1 MTTFTATTR
10 TRGTAYF
17 RLAKLDIL
25 DYYLGVV
32 VVWTLLV
39 PALRFDAGVLTTTGV
54 FLLGEVFV
62 IAAMVALDDLTGY
75 RDGSDV
81 TNYSPDDLARRRYRK
96 PLVAGTLT
104 EDQVLRFAWVTG
116 VIGALLWLAAIA
128 IAPHTPLWTLAL
140 IAVTYFFSLQYSWGV
155 KLSYHGFQ
163 EFFIAGLGWALVLA
177 PYGLATGRI
186 DGFVL
191 AQALLFGLGPL
202 LFGVYSNTND
212 VAGDRS
218 VGRPTVAAL
227 TSPRGNMFFVIAV
240 SAAEVALIAAVPVL
254 GGPWWFPLALLPT
267 ILLRIRQVWIGFAQ
281 HDILRAR
288 MLGIRVHRITVLAL
302 VVVNLVVF
310 T

>member
-1 MTTFTATTR
+1 MTTLTAA
-10 TRGTAYF
+10 RGKAYF
-17 RLAKLDIL
+17 RLAKLDIV
-25 DYYLGVV
+25 DYYLGVA

-39 PALRFDAGVLTTTGV
+39 PALRFDPAVLTTIGV

-75 RDGSDV
+75 RDGSDIA
-81 TNYSPDDLARRRYRK
+81 NYSPDDPGRKRYRK
-96 PLVAGTLT
+96 PLVAGMLT

-116 VIGALLWLAAIA
+116 VIGAVLWLAAVA
-128 IAPHTPLWTLAL
+128 IAPFSPLWTVAL

-163 EFFIAGLGWALVLA
+163 EFFIAALGWALVLA
-177 PYGLATGRI
+177 PYGLATGEI
-186 DGFVL
+186 TGFAL

-212 VAGDRS
+212 IEGDRR

-240 SAAEVALIAAVPVL
+240 SAAELVLILAAPAL

-267 ILLRIRQVWIGFAQ
+267 MAARVWQVWLGFGVG
-281 HDILRAR
+281 DILRAR
-288 MLGIRVHRITVLAL
+288 MLGIRIHRITVVSLL
-302 VVVNLVVF
+302 VVNLVVIG
-310 T
+310 

>member
-1 MTTFTATTR
+1 
-10 TRGTAYF
+10 
-17 RLAKLDIL
+17 
-25 DYYLGVV
+25 
-32 VVWTLLV
+32 
-39 PALRFDAGVLTTTGV
+39 
-54 FLLGEVFV
+54 
-62 IAAMVALDDLTGY
+62 
-75 RDGSDV
+75 
-81 TNYSPDDLARRRYRK
+81 
-96 PLVAGTLT
+96 
-104 EDQVLRFAWVTG
+104 VTG
-116 VIGALLWLAAIA
+116 AIGALLWFAAIA
-128 IAPHTPLWTLAL
+128 IAPHTPLWTIVL

-212 VAGDRS
+212 VGGDRS

-240 SAAEVALIAAVPVL
+240 SVAELVVILSVPVL
-254 GGPWWFPLALLPT
+254 DGPWWFPLAMLPT
-267 ILLRIRQVWIGFAQ
+267 IVLRAGQVWIGFAR

-288 MLGIRVHRITVLAL
+288 MLGIRIHRITVAAL

>member
-1 MTTFTATTR
+1 MTTLTAA
-10 TRGTAYF
+10 RGKAYF
-17 RLAKLDIL
+17 RLAKLDIV
-25 DYYLGVV
+25 DYYLGVA
-32 VVWTLLV
+32 VVWTLLA
-39 PALRFDAGVLTTTGV
+39 PALRFDPAVLTTIGV

-75 RDGSDV
+75 RDGSDIA
-81 TNYSPDDLARRRYRK
+81 NYSPDDPGRKRYRK
-96 PLVAGTLT
+96 PLVAGALT

-116 VIGALLWLAAIA
+116 VIGAVLWLAAVA
-128 IAPHTPLWTLAL
+128 IAPFSPLWTVAL

-163 EFFIAGLGWALVLA
+163 EFFIAALGWALVLA
-177 PYGLATGRI
+177 PYGLATGEI
-186 DGFVL
+186 TGFAL

-212 VAGDRS
+212 IEGDRR

-240 SAAEVALIAAVPVL
+240 SAAELVLILAAPAL

-267 ILLRIRQVWIGFAQ
+267 IVARGWQVWLGFGAG
-281 HDILRAR
+281 DILRAR
-288 MLGIRVHRITVLAL
+288 MLGIRIHRITVGSLL
-302 VVVNLVVF
+302 VVNLVVIG
-310 T
+310 